1 MNDFFWDTFFLSL
14 WDMSQAPPLLHH
26 RPEHKSGC
34 CSLGHIWSSRRHFP
48 LSVSAAAM
56 PTQQQIASFAFLT
69 AQAANTT
76 SQQLGAALPICFQ
89 QTSSRVSVNPC
100 TADRSKTGNG
110 THTASSGKLL
120 KLTLTLPFKK
130 WINFCPRH
138 SVKIKTFWMF
148 LDLIHVVCPFRKV
161 TFHTDWK

>member
-1 MNDFFWDTFFLSL
+1 MNDFNFWDTFFSHYETCHKRCHCYTTGLSTNL
-14 WDMSQAPPLLHH
+14 VVAALVTFGALAVTFHSVFLRRRCQLSSKLLPLHFWQH
-26 RPEHKSGC
+26 R
-34 CSLGHIWSSRRHFP
+34 LQ
-48 LSVSAAAM
+48 
-56 PTQQQIASFAFLT
+56 TQQP
-69 AQAANTT
+69 
-76 SQQLGAALPICFQ
+76 QQLGAALPICFQ

-138 SVKIKTFWMF
+138 SVKKKTFWMF

-161 TFHTDWK
+161 TFHTD